1 MLQKERPLT
10 IEDKNQ
16 KRSQRQKELRRID
29 AWLDRLYSE
38 HPVLHW
44 LLAIGIAIG
53 VLAIAMLLKWLFT
66 ISLQERE
73 VWMSKDAFKQSGS
86 SPTQPDFVVEN
97 HGSIFLL
104 TPLSPPAKTWVNEH
118 IGSENGFQPY
128 WPTVVIEHRYISD
141 IVQGIRNDGLAVA

>member
-1 MLQKERPLT
+1 MKIRNRNPNKT
-10 IEDKNQ
+10 S
-16 KRSQRQKELRRID
+16 RRQKELRRLD

-73 VWMSKDAFKQSGS
+73 VTMSKDAFKQSGS

-97 HGSIFLL
+97 HGSNPEAAL
-104 TPLSPPAKTWVNEH
+104 
-118 IGSENGFQPY
+118 
-128 WPTVVIEHRYISD
+128 
-141 IVQGIRNDGLAVA
+141 